1 MGKIRLTEAQLK
13 SIIKKAV
20 KRALCESS
28 NYGTTLW
35 GDDFVNVTIE
45 KFGNGINEDEV
56 LNDPNVDDIFQSKF
70 EIKATYIDEPAS
82 WDSPGGTDFYIDEDD
97 GLYDLIELIKNPK
110 LRDMFERAYDKLIT
124 TGELG
129 NYEFIGP
136 EEPEYPELDESKIN
150 DKQLRRLISE
160 SIRKVLNEA
169 DSYGDLNSRERAE
182 REKKA
187 QEICTNMGF
196 TQFWRNYNLLC
207 VELQNNGESC
217 KVSYDEVWG
226 RAKKIE
232 NALKRYLGGDVRV
245 DCETRGVADNDMC
258 ISSYAKLYV

>member
-70 EIKATYIDEPAS
+70 EIKATYRDEPAS

-97 GLYDLIELIKNPK
+97 GLYDLIELIKNPE

-124 TGELG
+124 TGDLG

-136 EEPEYPELDESKIN
+136 EEPEYPELDETKTP
-150 DKQLRRLISE
+150 KKMLRE
-160 SIRKVLNEA
+160 YDDEGAIRYIQHPEFKNIWNLACQIRDILNE
-169 DSYGDLNSRERAE
+169 GP
-182 REKKA
+182 
-187 QEICTNMGF
+187 Q
-196 TQFWRNYNLLC
+196 
-207 VELQNNGESC
+207 GESW
-217 KVSYDEVWG
+217 KESYHQLAEFMNDVYHFIYEF
-226 RAKKIE
+226 
-232 NALKRYLGGDVRV
+232 ALKQGRP
-245 DCETRGVADNDMC
+245 
-258 ISSYAKLYV
+258 SK